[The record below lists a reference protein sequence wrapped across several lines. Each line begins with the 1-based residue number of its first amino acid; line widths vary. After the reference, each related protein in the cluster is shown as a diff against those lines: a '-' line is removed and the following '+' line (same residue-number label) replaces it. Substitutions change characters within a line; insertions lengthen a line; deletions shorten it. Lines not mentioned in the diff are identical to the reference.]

1 MQNVKPTKSVI
12 TPGGRN
18 QQTFLLV
25 IIGVAVALVAIFI
38 IVSSSSRSNFDEA
51 FFAGIHQ
58 ERLDDGGFILGNP
71 DAAITIVEFQDWY
84 CSHCQAYK
92 PTADQFIREYVAT
105 GKARYEFRALTTAGA
120 NAQPNTA
127 QVYNILEC
135 VELAKPGSFFY
146 ASDVAYDLVLNGV
159 RGAEFSSVMA
169 ERTGVDY
176 AQMLRC
182 TQDTAE
188 QITVDSRLAN
198 SVGVTSTP
206 SVHYRLNGGSPVPV
220 SDRSFTALAA
230 LVDTLGQ

>member
-1 MQNVKPTKSVI
+1 MQNVKPAKSI
-12 TPGGRN
+12 LAQGGRN

-58 ERLDDGGFILGNP
+58 ERLDDGGFILGDP

-84 CSHCQAYK
+84 CAHCQNYK

-120 NAQPNTA
+120 NAQPNTS
-127 QVYNILEC
+127 QVYNLLEC
-135 VELAKPGSFFY
+135 VEVAKPGSFFY
-146 ASDVAYDLVLNGV
+146 ASDIAYDLVINGV
-159 RGAEFSSVMA
+159 RGSEFSSVMA

-176 AQMLRC
+176 AEMLRC
-182 TQDTAE
+182 TQDTAD

-198 SVGVTSTP
+198 NIGVTSTP
-206 SVHYRLNGGSPVPV
+206 SVFYRLNGGTPIPV
-220 SDRSFTALAA
+220 SDRSFSALAA
-230 LVDTLGQ
+230 IVETVGQ